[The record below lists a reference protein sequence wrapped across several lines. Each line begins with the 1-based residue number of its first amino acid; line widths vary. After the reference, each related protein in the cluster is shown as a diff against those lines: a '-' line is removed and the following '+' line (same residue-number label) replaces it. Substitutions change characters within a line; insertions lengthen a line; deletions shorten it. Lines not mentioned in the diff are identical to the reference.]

1 MRRGPW
7 FALDALYGRYYAAA
21 RGRFGRGRSDADA
34 DADEEGEARKG
45 GDLGEDEEL
54 IWRGGDDTVDA
65 AGGRCGGGAE
75 GRGGGPDKAPAE
87 DRGGTPEGRGEGQS
101 PLAVG
106 GRARPSM

>member
-1 MRRGPW
+1 MTYTVGTTRSRRGV
-7 FALDALYGRYYAAA
+7 D
-21 RGRFGRGRSDADA
+21 RGRSDSDA
-34 DADEEGEARKG
+34 DANTDEEVETRDGGEV
-45 GDLGEDEEL
+45 GEDKEF

-65 AGGRCGGGAE
+65 AGKRGREE
-75 GRGGGPDKAPAE
+75 GKGQGGGPDKAPTE